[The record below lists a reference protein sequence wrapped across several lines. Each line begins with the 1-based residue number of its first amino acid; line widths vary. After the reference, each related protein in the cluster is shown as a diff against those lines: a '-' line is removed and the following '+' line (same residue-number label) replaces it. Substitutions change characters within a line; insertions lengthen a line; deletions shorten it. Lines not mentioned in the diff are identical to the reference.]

1 MNLNFN
7 QISNLIKN
15 KKIYVI
21 FIKLFKK
28 YKNITF
34 DDNYIFYK
42 LNLNNKNI
50 RYNFDDNIKYITYN
64 YELYINN
71 YELYRYR
78 I

>member
-42 LNLNNKNI
+42 LNLKVLNI
-50 RYNFDDNIKYITYN
+50 FIGR
-64 YELYINN
+64 
-71 YELYRYR
+71 
-78 I
+78 